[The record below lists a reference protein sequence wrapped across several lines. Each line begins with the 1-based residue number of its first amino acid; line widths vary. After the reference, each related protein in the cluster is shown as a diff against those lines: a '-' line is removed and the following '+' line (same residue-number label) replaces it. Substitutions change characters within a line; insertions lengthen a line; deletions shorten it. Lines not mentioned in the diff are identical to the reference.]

1 MKYGFTVEMI
11 ESEGRKFW
19 VAKSKDLEY
28 CVGQGDTCDEA
39 IKELEQNELVWLE
52 MAEEDGEKI
61 PEPSINHVL
70 TFSGKFTVRLSK
82 SLHERAAKR
91 AEQEGVSLN
100 SFIVE
105 AVAEKIAGIPNKYIE
120 EFLCAV
126 NSFGKVVDNTGGLIT
141 SMQGIIVRDRIQSWK
156 PQYISERIQVVGGPY
171 NVN

>member
-11 ESEGRKFW
+11 ESEGRKYW

-39 IKELEQNELVWLE
+39 VKELEQNELVWLE
-52 MAEEDGEKI
+52 MAQEDGENI
-61 PEPSINHVL
+61 PEPSVNHVL

-100 SFIVE
+100 AFIAE
-105 AVAEKIAGIPNKYIE
+105 AVAEKTVGIPNNYME
-120 EFLCAV
+120 EFFNIV
-126 NSFGKVVDNTGGLIT
+126 NRFGKVVDNTGGLIT
-141 SMQGIIVRDRIQSWK
+141 SMQGIVRDSIQSWK
-156 PQYISERIQVVGGPY
+156 PQYISERIQVVGGLY
-171 NVN
+171 DVN